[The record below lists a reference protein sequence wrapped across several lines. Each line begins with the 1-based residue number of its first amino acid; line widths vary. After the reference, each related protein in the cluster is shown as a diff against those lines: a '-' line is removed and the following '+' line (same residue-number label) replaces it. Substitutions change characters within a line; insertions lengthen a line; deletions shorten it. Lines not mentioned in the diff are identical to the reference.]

1 MARHIK
7 RFLLSAVCTVEN
19 FEPRKH
25 GTTNLQSK
33 CLWKRWKLSH
43 VMLFKYVDTYSL
55 QHSNPKIYRTVSI
68 LYVVLNLLQ
77 VLVTWHQSNIS
88 RNNSASYFSVIKI
101 AFNNKAWNTA
111 FARKV
116 EKRVMMHR
124 INDLWVPLHKLAGYW
139 ILIQQYDV
147 FEASV
152 WSHFQVCLI
161 KGKHS
166 RSLWM
171 MTVLKPEA
179 VCLSLMIIPCCH
191 QRATGQVVYYII

>member
-7 RFLLSAVCTVEN
+7 RFLLSAVCMVEN
-19 FEPRKH
+19 FEHCKH

-33 CLWKRWKLSH
+33 CLWNRWKLSH

-88 RNNSASYFSVIKI
+88 RNNSASYFSMIKI
-101 AFNNKAWNTA
+101 VFNNKAWNT

-139 ILIQQYDV
+139 ILIQQYD
-147 FEASV
+147 EL
-152 WSHFQVCLI
+152 QPGLI
-161 KGKHS
+161 SKF
-166 RSLWM
+166 
-171 MTVLKPEA
+171 V
-179 VCLSLMIIPCCH
+179 
-191 QRATGQVVYYII
+191 